1 MNKLILSITALLVIN
16 SSIHAQTTG
25 VQTVAN
31 FNHPESIVACKK
43 HIYVSNVGSNMDP
56 SLKDGDGYISKVNRK
71 TGTVEELK
79 FIQGLNAPKGMYI
92 KRHRLYIADVD
103 KIVAYNLKTRKKI
116 FEKDMTS
123 YGIAYLNDITRAGR
137 GIFVTA
143 TDKNKI
149 FRITRN
155 GKSKEVKLK
164 NANLVNV
171 NGIYRRPWGRT
182 YVANF
187 GTGNNGNGNVGR
199 FSSLRKKYKTVKN
212 AGINDGLVSRRGKLY
227 ITDWVN
233 KEGTNGRVVVYNKWN
248 KTLKT
253 LELPFAFGGPSD
265 LFVDRKYKKLWIPD
279 MTENKIVSVD
289 LKELKTKPID
299 ETKQSAVSLK

>member
-1 MNKLILSITALLVIN
+1 MNKIIFSITALLIN
-16 SSIHAQTTG
+16 SSTYAQHASE
-25 VQTVAN
+25 QTVSN

-43 HIYVSNVGSNMDP
+43 HMYVSNVGSKMDP

-71 TGTVEELK
+71 TGAVEELK
-79 FIQGLNAPKGMYI
+79 YIQGLNSPKGMYI

-103 KIVAYNLKTRKKI
+103 KIVAYNLKTHKKI

-123 YGIAYLNDITRAGR
+123 YDVAYLNDITRAR
-137 GIFVTA
+137 GGIYVTA

-155 GKSKEVKLK
+155 GKAKEVKLK

-199 FSSLRKKYKTVKN
+199 FSNLRKKYKTVKN

-233 KEGTNGRVVVYNKWN
+233 KEGANGRIVVYNKWN
-248 KTLKT
+248 KSLKT
-253 LELPFAFGGPSD
+253 ADLPFAFGGPSD
-265 LFVDRKYKKLWIPD
+265 LFVDRKYKKLWVPS
-279 MTENKIVSVD
+279 MTENKIVPID
-289 LKELKTKPID
+289 LKELKMKPIE
-299 ETKQSAVSLK
+299 ETKQPMVSLK